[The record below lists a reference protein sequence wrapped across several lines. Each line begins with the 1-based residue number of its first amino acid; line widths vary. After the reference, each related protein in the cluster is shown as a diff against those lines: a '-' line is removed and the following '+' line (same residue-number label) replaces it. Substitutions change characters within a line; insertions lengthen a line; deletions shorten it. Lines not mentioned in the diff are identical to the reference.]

1 MLADAA
7 GVAGREGK
15 PFELQW
21 VTQIAKGLEFLHGL
35 PSPMGPQLHTDLRAA
50 NVLLDGS
57 YNAKI
62 TNFAMEARV
71 TGSVRDQGS
80 LLWTAPE
87 VLNGEKPTTA
97 SDVYSF
103 GMVV

>member
-1 MLADAA
+1 M
-7 GVAGREGK
+7 AGRKGR

-21 VTQIAKGLEFLHGL
+21 ACQIAKGMEFLHGL
-35 PSPMGPQLHTDLRAA
+35 PAPQGPQLHTDLRSA
-50 NVLLDGS
+50 NVLIDAS

-62 TNFAMEARV
+62 TYFALEGRV

-87 VLNGEKPTTA
+87 VLNGERPSTA

-103 GMVV
+103 GMVL